1 MPDLVRAFRTRPVL
15 AAAACAAVLALGMP
29 PPAAALDASTVV
41 ISQGVDVTTLDP
53 IKASVTPDTNVQEQI
68 FDTLARRSADGATL
82 IPQLATSWRRVE
94 PTVWEFKL
102 RRGVTFSNGDP
113 FTSADVKFT
122 VEKILDPAYKSQ
134 QVPRV
139 DTVARV
145 DTPDPYTVRFVTKR
159 PTPLAP
165 AITRPIAIVD
175 ATYWRAHGDAYMTEH
190 PVGTGPYVLASWRRD
205 DALELAAN
213 AKWWGGAPKIEHVV
227 FKPIPEAGTRVSAL
241 RTGATDLIT
250 NVPFQYATLL
260 AGGANTRMASAKSV
274 RVLYVMFNTLQPGP
288 QQNVLVRQALN
299 YAIDVP
305 AIVKAVLGGR
315 AFELGEPIPP
325 NFFGY
330 DPSIAPYRHDA
341 AKAQALLAKA
351 GYPDGRG
358 LSLTLYAPQARY
370 NGDREVAL
378 AIAGQLQAAGVHV
391 DVRTQEWGTYF
402 DQVRQ
407 RRLSPMW
414 MLGWGNITYDAD
426 NTLSSDLA
434 SDGSTS
440 TWSNAAFDKLVD
452 AARYEL
458 DPSKRRALYAK
469 ALRIVHDEAPW
480 LFLFQYED
488 LYATS
493 KRLQWEPRSDEAIY
507 CTEMR
512 LR

>member
-1 MPDLVRAFRTRPVL
+1 MRRPLLALAAGTLAVAVAASAAPL
-15 AAAACAAVLALGMP
+15 AAA
-29 PPAAALDASTVV
+29 DAGNVT
-41 ISQGVDVTTLDP
+41 ISQGVDATTLDP
-53 IKASVTPDTNVQEQI
+53 IKASVTTDTNIQEQL
-68 FDTLARRSADGATL
+68 FDTLARRSADGSAL
-82 IPQLATSWRRVE
+82 VPQLATSWKRVE

-139 DTVARV
+139 DTIARV
-145 DTPDPYTVRFVTKR
+145 ETPDPYTVRFVTKR

-165 AITRPIAIVD
+165 AITRPVFIVD
-175 ATYWRAHGDAYMTEH
+175 AKVRREHDDAYAADH
-190 PVGTGPYVLASWRRD
+190 PVGTGAYVLTSWHRD
-205 DALELAAN
+205 DALEMDAN
-213 AKWWGGAPKIEHVV
+213 PKYWGGAPAVKHVV
-227 FKPIPEAGTRVSAL
+227 WRPIPEAGTRVSAL

-250 NVPFQYATLL
+250 NVPFQDATIL

-274 RVLYVMFNTLQPGP
+274 RVLYIMFNTLQPGP

-299 YAIDVP
+299 YALDVP

-315 AFELGEPIPP
+315 AYELGEPVPP

-330 DPSIAPYRHDA
+330 DPKIAPYAHDE
-341 AKAQALLAKA
+341 AKAKALLAKA
-351 GYPDGRG
+351 GYPDGKG
-358 LSLTLYAPQARY
+358 LALTLYAPQGRY
-370 NGDREVAL
+370 NGDKEVAL
-378 AIAGQLQAAGVHV
+378 AVAGQLQAAGVRV
-391 DVRTQEWGTYF
+391 DVRPEEWVSYY
-402 DQVRQ
+402 RQ
-407 RRLSPMW
+407 ALGRSLSPMF

-426 NTLSSDLA
+426 NTL
-434 SDGSTS
+434 GSTLTSDATTS
-440 TWSNAAFDKLVD
+440 TYANPALDRLVD
-452 AARYEL
+452 QARYEL
-458 DPSKRRALYAK
+458 DAGKRKALYAK
-469 ALRIVHDEAPW
+469 AMRIVHDDAPW

-493 KRLQWEPRSDEAIY
+493 KRLQWQPRPDEAIY

>member
-1 MPDLVRAFRTRPVL
+1 MRRFLSVV
-15 AAAACAAVLALGMP
+15 AALLALSLDGV
-29 PPAAALDASTVV
+29 PARGADPGTVTITQGVDAST
-41 ISQGVDVTTLDP
+41 LDP
-53 IKASVTPDTNVQEQI
+53 LKASVTPDTNVQAAL
-68 FDTLARRSADGATL
+68 FDTLARRSPDGASL
-82 IPQLATSWRRVE
+82 VPQLATSWKRIA

-113 FTSADVKFT
+113 FTSADVKFS

-145 DTPDPYTVRFVTKR
+145 EAPDPLTVRFVTKR
-159 PTPLAP
+159 PTPLPP
-165 AITRPIAIVD
+165 AITRPIFIAD
-175 ATYWRAHGDAYMTEH
+175 AKFWQEHGDAYVAEH
-190 PVGTGPYVLASWRRD
+190 PMGTGPYVLKSWRRD
-205 DALELAAN
+205 DALELEAN
-213 AKWWGGAPKIEHVV
+213 PRYWGGAPAIAHVV

-260 AGGANTRMASAKSV
+260 AGGAGTRMASARSV
-274 RVLYVMFNTLQPGP
+274 RVLYIAFNTLQPGP

-315 AFELGEPIPP
+315 AYELGEPVPP

-330 DPSIAPYRHDA
+330 DPALAPYRHDP
-341 AKAQALLAKA
+341 AKAKELLAKA
-351 GYPDGRG
+351 GYPEGKG
-358 LSLTLYAPQARY
+358 LALTLYAPQGRY
-370 NGDREVAL
+370 NGDKEVAL
-378 AIAGQLQAAGVHV
+378 AVAGQLQAAGVHV
-391 DVRTQEWGTYF
+391 DVRTQEWVSYYAQTL
-402 DQVRQ
+402 
-407 RRLSPMW
+407 RRALSPMY

-426 NTLSSDLA
+426 NTLSSQLV
-434 SDGSTS
+434 SDATSSTYA
-440 TWSNAAFDKLVD
+440 NPAVDKLVD

-458 DPSKRRALYAK
+458 DPAKRKALYAK
-469 ALRIVHDEAPW
+469 ALRIIHDDAPW

-493 KRLQWEPRSDEAIY
+493 KRLQWQPRPDEAIY
-507 CTEMR
+507 LTEMR